1 MTLFVTGGAG
11 FIGSEFIR
19 QAIQKHRIINFD
31 KLTYAG
37 NLDNLASVASN
48 AGYSLVVGDI
58 CDAPAVAAA
67 LPENCDAIVHFA
79 AESHVDRSILSAD
92 EFVRTNVVG
101 TQVMLDVAR
110 HRKAGRFLHISTDEV
125 GGDMP
130 PDGWFRE
137 EDRLN
142 PSSPYAAS
150 KTAAEH
156 FVRAAAHTFG
166 LDALV
171 TRTSNN
177 YGPYQFPEKLLPL
190 AISNALEDRPIPVYG
205 DGLQVRDWVHV
216 ADNCSALLAVLERG
230 RSGETYH
237 IGGGHPLKNIEVLKL
252 LLKILGK
259 PESLLTSVTDR
270 LGHDRRWRSI
280 SARPRENWDGVRRFR
295 SKKGLRATVNWYR
308 DNTEWVRRCR
318 SGEDIAH
325 ITKRCTESARPAQ
338 GVSDARIWLGR
349 ADDSDRIRLDRM
361 QFGSGEESGIASSAA
376 GERQYR
382 AIAPA
387 EPHQRQG
394 GAEPFTRD
402 GRSAGRNDRRVRCR
416 WCEIPTLHY

>member
-19 QAIQKHRIINFD
+19 QAIEKYRIVNFD

-37 NLDNLASVASN
+37 NLDNLAPVAN
-48 AGYSLVVGDI
+48 HPNYSLVVGDV
-58 CDAPAVAAA
+58 CEASAVAAA

-92 EFVRTNVVG
+92 EFVRTNVLG

-110 HRKAGRFLHISTDEV
+110 HRKAKRFLHISTDEV

-137 EDRLN
+137 DSPLSPN
-142 PSSPYAAS
+142 SPYAAS
-150 KTAAEH
+150 KTSAEH
-156 FVRAAAHTFG
+156 FVRAAARTFG
-166 LDALV
+166 LDVLI

-190 AISNALEDRPIPVYG
+190 AISNALEDHPIPVYG

-216 ADNCSALLAVLERG
+216 ADNCRALLAVLERG

-237 IGGGHPLKNIEVLKL
+237 IGGGRPLANIDVLHL

-270 LGHDRRWRSI
+270 LGHDRRYAVDFSKTTRELGWRPEI
-280 SARPRENWDGVRRFR
+280 PFEQ
-295 SKKGLRATVNWYR
+295 GLRATVDWYR
-308 DNTEWVRRCR
+308 DNAEWVRRCR
-318 SGEDIAH
+318 SGEYR
-325 ITKRCTESARPAQ
+325 KYYEQ
-338 GVSDARIWLGR
+338 
-349 ADDSDRIRLDRM
+349 M
-361 QFGSGEESGIASSAA
+361 Y
-376 GERQYR
+376 GERE
-382 AIAPA
+382 A
-387 EPHQRQG
+387 
-394 GAEPFTRD
+394 GARK
-402 GRSAGRNDRRVRCR
+402 
-416 WCEIPTLHY
+416 I